1 MTKFDILFINLL
13 SPNQAMLD
21 ETTLEQ
27 RLVSLEQTVA
37 ELKRQMSVVPTTNN
51 WLEKVTG
58 SISDEQTFL
67 EILEYG
73 KSLRYADK
81 PADETSKPA

>member
-1 MTKFDILFINLL
+1 
-13 SPNQAMLD
+13 MLD

-27 RLVSLEQTVA
+27 RLVSLEHTVA
-37 ELKRQMSVVPTTNN
+37 ELKTQISLAPAANN

-73 KSLRYADK
+73 KSIRYADK
-81 PADETSKPA
+81 PVDSHNDETSEQA

>member
-1 MTKFDILFINLL
+1 
-13 SPNQAMLD
+13 MLD
-21 ETTLEQ
+21 ETTIEQ
-27 RLVSLEQTVA
+27 RLVNLERTVT
-37 ELKRQMSVVPTTNN
+37 ELKRLLITSSTPSN

-67 EILEYG
+67 EVLEYG

-81 PADETSKPA
+81 PADEISE

>member
-1 MTKFDILFINLL
+1 
-13 SPNQAMLD
+13 MLD
-21 ETTLEQ
+21 ETTIEQ
-27 RLVSLEQTVA
+27 RLVNLERTVT
-37 ELKRQMSVVPTTNN
+37 ELKRLLITSSTPSN

-67 EILEYG
+67 EVLEYG

-81 PADETSKPA
+81 PADEMSE

>member
-1 MTKFDILFINLL
+1 
-13 SPNQAMLD
+13 MLD
-21 ETTLEQ
+21 ETTIEQ
-27 RLVSLEQTVA
+27 RLVNLERTVT
-37 ELKRQMSVVPTTNN
+37 ELKRLLITSPTSSN

-67 EILEYG
+67 EVLEYG

-81 PADETSKPA
+81 PADEMSE

>member
-1 MTKFDILFINLL
+1 
-13 SPNQAMLD
+13 MLD
-21 ETTLEQ
+21 ETTIEQ
-27 RLVSLEQTVA
+27 RLVNLERTVTK
-37 ELKRQMSVVPTTNN
+37 LKRLVIASPTPSN

-67 EILEYG
+67 EVLEYG

-81 PADETSKPA
+81 PADEMSEEV

>member
-1 MTKFDILFINLL
+1 
-13 SPNQAMLD
+13 
-21 ETTLEQ
+21 
-27 RLVSLEQTVA
+27 
-37 ELKRQMSVVPTTNN
+37 MSAVPTTDN

-73 KSLRYADK
+73 KSLHHADK
-81 PADETSKPA
+81 PVDETSEQA